1 MGVERGKEL
10 AVGYARPPVE
20 HRFQKGKSGNP
31 NGRPKGAKAK
41 PKPSYDPAMRPTDQL
56 VLAEAYRPVTIRE
69 GDTVIELPAIQAA
82 MRALAISAM
91 KGSRLSQKALA
102 EITKEAEARAA
113 EERLTVMENAFE
125 YKQKWTAE
133 IERCRRLQLAEP
145 TPLPHPDDI
154 QIDLRTGHVRTQGP
168 LDEQEKREWDK
179 RLARRDDAQLEVDYS
194 SRAFK
199 RARTDRMRDIHLS
212 EWISEQYIFD
222 LINDQ
227 MPDRYKAQLNSRSWH
242 ADASREGKAV
252 EMYKRLRSSRPG

>member
-1 MGVERGKEL
+1 M
-10 AVGYARPPVE
+10 
-20 HRFQKGKSGNP
+20 
-31 NGRPKGAKAK
+31 
-41 PKPSYDPAMRPTDQL
+41 YDPAMRPTDQL

-102 EITKEAEARAA
+102 EITSTAEARAS
-113 EERLTVMENAFE
+113 EERLTAMENALD

-133 IERCRRLQLAEP
+133 IDRCRRLGVEVP

-154 QIDLRTGHVRTQGP
+154 HIDMRSGHVRTEGP
-168 LDEQEKREWDK
+168 LDEKEKREWDK
-179 RLARRDDAQLEVDYS
+179 RLARRDDAQVEVNHS
-194 SRAFK
+194 ARGFK
-199 RARTDRMRDIHLS
+199 RAKTDRMREFYLAD
-212 EWISEQYIFD
+212 WISEQYIFD

-227 MPDRYKAQLNSRSWH
+227 MPERYKAKLNNRSFH

-252 EMYKRLRSSRPG
+252 EMCKRLKSTRPQ